1 MINVNLAIL
10 NQDHSTNHH
19 QPCSLIRTGFF
30 NVKNLGGIMQEHEK
44 NLLLLIVI
52 GACIGFAKL
61 LVSDEKLTWRLT
73 IGRTILGAATSTIAG
88 AIILQIP
95 DISPLALIAIASALG
110 ILGSTFIE
118 NWLKSQS
125 TKWGVK

>member
-1 MINVNLAIL
+1 
-10 NQDHSTNHH
+10 
-19 QPCSLIRTGFF
+19 
-30 NVKNLGGIMQEHEK
+30 MQEHEK

-52 GACIGFAKL
+52 GASIGFAKP

-88 AIILQIP
+88 TIILQIP
-95 DISPLALIAIASALG
+95 DINPLALIAIATALG

-125 TKWGVK
+125 MKWGGK